1 MIALLRAAS
10 VAGVLFFLYV
20 PLMVLFAFSFND
32 SKYSLA
38 WKGFTLKWY
47 ESLLANPQLV
57 DAAIHSV
64 LLAGIAATAAAVIGT
79 LGAIA
84 LFRYRFAGRTTLTGL
99 LYVLLLAPDI
109 VLAISLLCLFI
120 ALGIELGFTSLVIA
134 HVTFCL
140 PFTIVTV
147 YARLSGFD
155 SRIIEAA
162 RDLGAGEFNAI
173 RRVVLPLA
181 MPGVVAGWLLAFTL
195 SLDDV
200 VVSYFV
206 SGPSFEVLP
215 LRIYSMVRLGF
226 KPEVNALAT
235 LLFALSVAV
244 VIFSQLVLRERP
256 PATGTTPGDRR

>member
-1 MIALLRAAS
+1 MIAALRVAV
-10 VAGVLFFLYV
+10 VAGVLLFLYL
-20 PLMVLFAFSFND
+20 PLAVLFAFSFND
-32 SKYSLA
+32 SKYSMA

-47 ESLLANPQLV
+47 EALAANPQLV
-57 DAAIHSV
+57 DAALHSLV
-64 LLAGIAATAAAVIGT
+64 LAVTAATIATLIGT

-84 LFRYRFAGRTTLTGL
+84 LYRYRFRGRATLSGL
-99 LYVLLLAPDI
+99 LYVLLLTPDI
-109 VLAISLLCLFI
+109 VLAISLLCLFVV
-120 ALGIELGFTSLVIA
+120 LGVSLGFGSLVIA

-140 PFTIVTV
+140 PFTVVTV

-155 SRIIEAA
+155 PRLVEAA
-162 RDLGAGEFNAI
+162 RDLGAGEFTAM

-181 MPGVVAGWLLAFTL
+181 LPAIVAGWLLSFTL

-206 SGPSFEVLP
+206 SGPEYEVLP

-235 LLFALSVAV
+235 LLFVLSL
-244 VIFSQLVLRERP
+244 VIVLASQLLLRQRRP
-256 PATGTTPGDRR
+256 S

>member
-1 MIALLRAAS
+1 MIAALRVAV
-10 VAGVLFFLYV
+10 VAGVLLFLYL
-20 PLMVLFAFSFND
+20 PLAVLFAFSFND
-32 SKYSLA
+32 SKYSMA

-47 ESLLANPQLV
+47 EALAANPQLV

-64 LLAGIAATAAAVIGT
+64 VLAVTAATVATLIGT
-79 LGAIA
+79 LGAVA
-84 LFRYRFAGRTTLTGL
+84 LYRYRFRGRTTLSGL
-99 LYVLLLAPDI
+99 LYVLLLTPDI
-109 VLAISLLCLFI
+109 VLAISLLCLFVV
-120 ALGIELGFTSLVIA
+120 LGVSLGFGSLVIA

-140 PFTIVTV
+140 PFTVVTV

-155 SRIIEAA
+155 PRLVEAA
-162 RDLGAGEFNAI
+162 RDLGAGEFTAM

-181 MPGVVAGWLLAFTL
+181 LPAIVAGWLLSFTL

-206 SGPSFEVLP
+206 SGPEYEVLP

-235 LLFALSVAV
+235 LLFVLSLAIVLA
-244 VIFSQLVLRERP
+244 SQLLLGQRRP
-256 PATGTTPGDRR
+256 S

>member
-1 MIALLRAAS
+1 MIAALRVAV
-10 VAGVLFFLYV
+10 VAGVLLFLYL
-20 PLMVLFAFSFND
+20 PLAVLFAYSFND
-32 SKYSLA
+32 SKYSMA

-47 ESLLANPQLV
+47 DALAANPQLV
-57 DAAIHSV
+57 DAALHSLV
-64 LLAGIAATAAAVIGT
+64 LAVTAATIATLIGT

-84 LFRYRFAGRTTLTGL
+84 LYRYRFRGRATLSGL
-99 LYVLLLAPDI
+99 LYVLLLTPDI
-109 VLAISLLCLFI
+109 VLAISLLCLFVV
-120 ALGIELGFTSLVIA
+120 LGVSLGFGSLVIA

-140 PFTIVTV
+140 PFTVVTV

-155 SRIIEAA
+155 PRLVEAA
-162 RDLGAGEFNAI
+162 RDLGAGEFTAM

-181 MPGVVAGWLLAFTL
+181 LPAIVAGWLLSFTL

-206 SGPSFEVLP
+206 SGPEYEVLP

-235 LLFALSVAV
+235 LLFVLSL
-244 VIFSQLVLRERP
+244 VIVLASQLLLRQRRP
-256 PATGTTPGDRR
+256 S

>member
-1 MIALLRAAS
+1 MHTLLRS
-10 VAGVLFFLYV
+10 LVIGGVLLFLYV
-20 PLMVLFAFSFND
+20 PLAVLFAFSFND
-32 SKYSLA
+32 SKYSIA

-47 ESLLANPQLV
+47 EALLNNQQLLDAALNSLL
-57 DAAIHSV
+57 
-64 LLAGIAATAAAVIGT
+64 LAVIAATIATVIGT

-84 LFRYRFAGRTTLTGL
+84 MYRYRFRGRASLAGM
-99 LYVLLLAPDI
+99 LYVLLLTPDI

-120 ALGIELGFTSLVIA
+120 LLGISLGFTSLVLS

-155 SRIIEAA
+155 NRILEAA
-162 RDLGAGEFNAI
+162 RDLGASEFTAI
-173 RRVVLPLA
+173 RRVLLPLA
-181 MPGVVAGWLLAFTL
+181 MPAMVAGWLLSFTL

-206 SGPSFEVLP
+206 SGPEFEVLP
-215 LRIYSMVRLGF
+215 LKVYSMVRLGF

-235 LLFALSVAV
+235 LLFA
-244 VIFSQLVLRERP
+244 FSLLIVLVSQWLLRERR
-256 PATGTTPGDRR
+256 PAVPA